1 MLSIDDCSRCL
12 RVSLQHEAFEC
23 FKGWKMYAE
32 KVSEDVLDKQVASE
46 GDSGP
51 LPLACTQALLLGDRG
66 ELCSDLPP
74 GVVVVPVAQPAVADV
89 PYSVDE
95 TVFPMVCVPS
105 SLELLQVNQTL
116 LSSVLLLPQWK
127 EAMYGDQFPGF
138 PIPGIEDMVY
148 RLQSALFGLMPT
160 PRAWNKQIDLLLRSQ
175 LCCRSHTVDLGLLH
189 FFFGLEV
196 SQTQRGMCSQ
206 QHFVCG
212 LLEVNGMENARS
224 ISTLCL
230 TDVRGV
236 WLRWLLAE
244 LRSLLQLKKMVI
256 RRSIAILENPV
267 LRGRTKW
274 IGMQYYFVRVDGTI
288 SLEYC
293 SPVDCVVDIFM
304 KPLPQQLLLYC
315 RCFSCISRVV
325 GSTRFLY
332 LPCGGEYPLPVTRAP
347 LVWVPSQELRGGV
360 KDIHLLSI
368 H

>member
-1 MLSIDDCSRCL
+1 MC
-12 RVSLQHEAFEC
+12 A
-23 FKGWKMYAE
+23 K
-32 KVSEDVLDKQVASE
+32 KVSEGVLDKQVASE
-46 GDSGP
+46 GDLGP
-51 LPLACTQALLLGDRG
+51 LPLAYTQVLLFLGDRG
-66 ELCSDLPP
+66 ELFSDLPP
-74 GVVVVPVAQPAVADV
+74 GVVAGPVVQPVVADV

-138 PIPGIEDMVY
+138 PIPGSEDMVY
-148 RLQSALFGLMPT
+148 RLHSALFGLMPT

-196 SQTQRGMCSQ
+196 SQTQRGMFSQ
-206 QHFVCG
+206 QQFVCG

-224 ISTLCL
+224 ISMLCV
-230 TDVRGV
+230 TDDRGV

-244 LRSLLQLKKMVI
+244 LRSLQLKKVVI
-256 RRSIAILENPV
+256 RRNIAILENPV

-315 RCFSCISRVV
+315 RCFSSSL
-325 GSTRFLY
+325 GL
-332 LPCGGEYPLPVTRAP
+332 LPDPGGAKREC
-347 LVWVPSQELRGGV
+347 
-360 KDIHLLSI
+360 
-368 H
+368 